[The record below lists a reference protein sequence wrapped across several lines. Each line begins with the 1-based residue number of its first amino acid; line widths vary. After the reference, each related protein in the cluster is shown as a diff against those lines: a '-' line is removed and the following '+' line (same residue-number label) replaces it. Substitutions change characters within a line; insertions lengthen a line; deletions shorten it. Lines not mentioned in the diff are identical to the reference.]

1 MKILAN
7 IIDLTLHRVINYVDN
22 HFKYTKS
29 KSKEYYLSDQLL
41 KSDPNFIYW
50 KNKLLYTLFLS
61 RSISDN
67 PKEIL
72 EIGCGT
78 GRFLK
83 IYPSD
88 NNITGIDI
96 NKNMISYAKK
106 SSIDISNLKIFNMD
120 IKSFHDNFPNKKF
133 DLIYSIGVYGEHAF
147 LDKESIE
154 IISSHTKENGFIFL
168 TLYEGG
174 LRRMGLAKVILVF
187 ISKLFKT
194 LNFVRTSLFLSKGID
209 LESLLENNLNLKLIE
224 KSKKITKSKLWNGSH
239 LLIILQNLN

>member
-1 MKILAN
+1 MKKLIN

-22 HFKYTKS
+22 YFKYTKS
-29 KSKEYYLSDQLL
+29 KSQKYYLSDQLL
-41 KSDPNFIYW
+41 KVDPNFIYW
-50 KNKLLYTLFLS
+50 KNKLLNTLSLS

-78 GRFLK
+78 GRFLN
-83 IYPSD
+83 IYPAD

-96 NKNMISYAKK
+96 NKNMITYAKK
-106 SSIDISNLKIFNMD
+106 SSIDISNLNILNMD
-120 IKSFHDNFPNKKF
+120 IKSFHENFPNKKF

-154 IISSHTKENGFIFL
+154 IISSHTQENGFIFL

-174 LRRMGLAKVILVF
+174 LRRLGLAKIILVV
-187 ISKLFKT
+187 IAKIFKT
-194 LNFVRTSLFLSKGID
+194 LNFMRTSLFLSKEID
-209 LESLLENNLNLKLIE
+209 LEILLKNNLNLKIIQ
-224 KSKKITKSKLWNGSH
+224 KSKKITRSKLWSGSH